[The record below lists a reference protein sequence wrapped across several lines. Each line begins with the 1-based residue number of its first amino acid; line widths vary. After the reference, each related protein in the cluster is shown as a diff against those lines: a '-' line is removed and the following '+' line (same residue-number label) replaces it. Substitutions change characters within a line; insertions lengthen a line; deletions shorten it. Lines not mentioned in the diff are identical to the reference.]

1 MHCPKRYVTVILIT
15 LATGFLLAITRTFVT
30 ENNCPVGWVD
40 IGTVARVPLNVVVY
54 LKKVGKMT

>member
-1 MHCPKRYVTVILIT
+1 MELT
-15 LATGFLLAITRTFVT
+15 L
-30 ENNCPVGWVD
+30 EWVD